1 MLDALKYRGKA
12 IAFSS
17 NGCWPRTIRTRSLRS
32 CRRGNSLGPCPGP
45 NARHVR
51 PAMSKIFNE
60 DNVRRAFEIS
70 LILKGFFALL
80 EVAGGIAAYF
90 VTQNFLLNLVTAI
103 TQNELRQDPDDLVAN
118 FLLQTA
124 QGFSISTQRFT
135 ALYLLSHGATKLFV
149 IVGLLRRKLWY
160 YPLAIVLFG
169 LFVAYQLYR
178 FSFTHSVWLLVITL
192 LDLLVIVLTW
202 HEYNFMRKH
211 RSAIS

>member
-1 MLDALKYRGKA
+1 M
-12 IAFSS
+12 S
-17 NGCWPRTIRTRSLRS
+17 NIL
-32 CRRGNSLGPCPGP
+32 
-45 NARHVR
+45 
-51 PAMSKIFNE
+51 NE

-80 EVAGGIAAYF
+80 EIIGGIAAYF
-90 VTQNFLLNLVTAI
+90 VTQDLLLKLIMAI
-103 TQNELRQDPDDLVAN
+103 TQNELHRDPGDLIAN

-124 QGFSISTQRFT
+124 QDFSISAQRFT
-135 ALYLLSHGATKLFV
+135 AFYLLTHGATKIFV
-149 IVGLLRRKLWY
+149 IVGLLRKKLWY

-178 FSFTHSVWLLVITL
+178 YSFTHSVWLLVITL